1 MKRKTLL
8 TILVVFITGG
18 FGKTYSQT
26 NYYSSQAESTESS
39 VDASTVTV
47 QRHNAYQTTWVKNR
61 FKDTWFIKFGGGAQL
76 LMGEDDDKGPFKSR
90 VTFAPTFTIGKYFS
104 PIWGL
109 RVQFTGGSLHGFNDG
124 RDGTYRKWNSG
135 GKFYQGK
142 GYANNLNMSV
152 LKDGKMVPVGPG
164 SDFMTWDPSWVR
176 RGFTTDLNAPANK
189 RIGYNGGD
197 NTYRWMGS
205 DQGLLY
211 MQHVRYVA
219 ANVNFMFD
227 FLTLIGNY
235 NPKRVFDITPFAGLS
250 YAHVFPH
257 YADEAYD
264 TFGANGGLDFKFR
277 LSNKFNFNI
286 EAAAT
291 LYPDDFDGHEGGSR
305 SIDVVTQLTAGITY
319 KIGKSTW
326 EVSEPMNYQK
336 IQDLNTRINDLKQE
350 LQDAK
355 KPCPTC
361 PPCPEVIIDE
371 TVTTPNKQIVF
382 LPNPVF
388 FRIDKY
394 AIDANEWSK
403 IDECANYLQNNPNAN
418 VVVTGYADRQ
428 TAYPAYNLRLSERRA
443 KAVATALINKYG
455 VNPLKISVNWEG
467 DQIQPFAVNEWNR
480 VVIFVIE

>member
-8 TILVVFITGG
+8 TILVVFIAGG

-26 NYYSSQAESTESS
+26 NYYSTQSESTEGS

-47 QRHNAYQTTWVKNR
+47 QHHNAYKTTWVKNR

-76 LMGEDDDKGPFKSR
+76 LMAEDDDKGPFKSR

-124 RDGTYRKWNSG
+124 MDGTYRKWNSG
-135 GKFYQGK
+135 GSNYNGGAYADQLATKMSDIHK
-142 GYANNLNMSV
+142 GS
-152 LKDGKMVPVGPG
+152 G
-164 SDFMTWDPSWVR
+164 FQTWDPSWER
-176 RGFTTDLNAPANK
+176 RGFSTDAPQGSGR
-189 RIGYNGGD
+189 RIMYNRGD
-197 NTYRWMGS
+197 GTYFWEGARTG
-205 DQGLLY
+205 DLY
-211 MQHVRYVA
+211 MQHIRYVA

-227 FLTLIGNY
+227 FLTLVGDY
-235 NPKRVFDITPFAGLS
+235 NPKRAFDITPFVGLS
-250 YAHVFPH
+250 YAHLFPH
-257 YADEAYD
+257 YGDEAYN

-277 LSNKFNFNI
+277 LSDKFNFNV

-291 LYPDDFDGHEGGSR
+291 LYPDDFDGHDGGVR
-305 SIDVVTQLTAGITY
+305 SVDVVTQLTAGITY

-326 EVSEPMNYQK
+326 EVAEPMNYQR
-336 IQDLNTRINDLKQE
+336 IQDLNIRINDLKQE
-350 LQDAK
+350 LRDAK

-361 PPCPEVIIDE
+361 PPCPEVTVDE
-371 TVTTPNKQIVF
+371 TVTTPNKQLVF

-403 IDECANYLQNNPNAN
+403 IEECANYLQNNPNAN

-455 VNPLKISVNWEG
+455 VNPLRISVNWEG